1 MSRACP
7 TLMLQER
14 LNAFS
19 ASINALH
26 LVHRAYAFIDPIG
39 DSSPQT
45 ECLSMYKGFS
55 NWTRTSSC
63 RIYALVS
70 RWKIDIQWQ
79 LERVFAQ
86 ILSEKCSSN
95 TDFLSWLDANSD
107 KCIHLL
113 LTTMITGAFLNHRN
127 LPWPGI
133 KGRSSCTCIKEPRG
147 RKW

>member
-7 TLMLQER
+7 TLMLQQR
-14 LNAFS
+14 LNALS
-19 ASINALH
+19 AAINALH

-55 NWTRTSSC
+55 NWTRT
-63 RIYALVS
+63 R
-70 RWKIDIQWQ
+70 Q

-86 ILSEKCSSN
+86 MSEKCSSN

-147 RKW
+147 RKWCIDIGQNQRNQVR